1 MSYSELDKSYGLAV
15 WHVEDYLAL
24 IQKNRRSVSWTP
36 RDIPGIDYVP
46 YENVLPNESKFAAEY
61 AALPS
66 GQRVELT
73 GELLKEAKSWGLS
86 AAWPDKTDFVR
97 KVRECRK
104 NRYAIPMR
112 EARLKRA
119 IEAIRHRLRTP
130 DNHKTI
136 AAFVVQN
143 GREVAQNTKD
153 LLFWVSSGGLPFL
166 PNVDLGGAA
175 HYGVIH
181 PKGPLP
187 SRPPVSD
194 ALRPKVEPEV
204 RHNATRSKQAPD
216 VMFKR
221 GCEENS
227 VRFSIAK
234 EVKYHEPLP
243 RTFAERVTKVAEN
256 QRRQREVREE
266 GLLRRVWRFLFGA

>member
-1 MSYSELDKSYGLAV
+1 MNHSELDKSYGLAV
-15 WHVEDYLAL
+15 WHDEDYLEL
-24 IQKNRRSVSWTP
+24 IWKLRKRASWTP
-36 RDIPGIDYVP
+36 KEIPGIDYVP
-46 YENVLPNESKFAAEY
+46 YENVLPNEARFEAEY

-73 GELLKEAKSWGLS
+73 GELLKEAKSWGLP
-86 AAWPDKTDFVR
+86 AAWADKTDFVR
-97 KVRECRK
+97 RVRECRK
-104 NRYAIPMR
+104 SPVAIPQR
-112 EARLKRA
+112 GARLRRV

-143 GREVAQNTKD
+143 GREVAQNTQD
-153 LLFWVSSGGLPFL
+153 LSRAVPRGGLPFL
-166 PNVDLGGAA
+166 PNVDLDGAA

-181 PKGPLP
+181 PKTVPTAT
-187 SRPPVSD
+187 STEEVSEAWYED
-194 ALRPKVEPEV
+194 ALSHEVPETQRKKVPYEGRV
-204 RHNATRSKQAPD
+204 L
-216 VMFKR
+216 
-221 GCEENS
+221 
-227 VRFSIAK
+227 FSIAK
-234 EVKYHEPLP
+234 EVDILKPSP

>member
-24 IQKNRRSVSWTP
+24 IQEHQRRVSWTP
-36 RDIPGIDYVP
+36 WNIPGIDYVP
-46 YENVLPNESKFAAEY
+46 YENVLPNEARFAEEY

-86 AAWPDKTDFVR
+86 AAWVDKTDFVR
-97 KVRECRK
+97 AVRKCRK
-104 NRYAIPMR
+104 DSFAIQAR
-112 EARLKRA
+112 QTRLKKA
-119 IEAIRHRLRTP
+119 VEAIRHRLRTP

-143 GREVAQNTKD
+143 GRDVTLNTQS
-153 LLFWVSSGGLPFL
+153 LISWVSSGGQPFL
-166 PNVDLGGAA
+166 PDVDLGGAA

-181 PKGPLP
+181 PKGTPP
-187 SRPPVSD
+187 TRPPITATPEPKAEPEGRRD
-194 ALRPKVEPEV
+194 AARPKV
-204 RHNATRSKQAPD
+204 TSD
-216 VMFKR
+216 IMLKR
-221 GCEENS
+221 GNAK
-227 VRFSIAK
+227 VPTLFSIAK
-234 EVKYHEPLP
+234 EVKYHEPSP
-243 RTFAERVTKVAEN
+243 RTFTEQVTNVAGR
-256 QRRQREVREE
+256 QRRQQKEREE

>member
-1 MSYSELDKSYGLAV
+1 MNHSELDKSYGLAV
-15 WHVEDYLAL
+15 WHDEDYLEL
-24 IQKNRRSVSWTP
+24 IWKLRKRASWTP
-36 RDIPGIDYVP
+36 KEIPGIDYVP
-46 YENVLPNESKFAAEY
+46 YENVLPNEARFEAEY

-73 GELLKEAKSWGLS
+73 GELLKEAKSWGLP
-86 AAWPDKTDFVR
+86 AAWADKTDFVR
-97 KVRECRK
+97 RVRECRK
-104 NRYAIPMR
+104 SPVAIPQR
-112 EARLKRA
+112 GARLRRE

-143 GREVAQNTKD
+143 GREVAQNTQD
-153 LLFWVSSGGLPFL
+153 LSRAVPRGGLPFL
-166 PNVDLGGAA
+166 PNVNLDGAA

-187 SRPPVSD
+187 SRPPVAN
-194 ALRPKVEPEV
+194 ALRPKIEPGV
-204 RHNATRSKQAPD
+204 RRDAAPPKRSPNVLFKLGNEQPSTRL
-216 VMFKR
+216 
-221 GCEENS
+221 S
-227 VRFSIAK
+227 VGERIN
-234 EVKYHEPLP
+234 YHEPLP

>member
-24 IQKNRRSVSWTP
+24 IQKNRRSASWTP
-36 RDIPGIDYVP
+36 LNIPGIDYVP
-46 YENVLPNESKFAAEY
+46 YENVLPNEAKFEAEY

-86 AAWPDKTDFVR
+86 AAWPDKMDFVR

-104 NRYAIPMR
+104 DSFAIQAR
-112 EARLKRA
+112 QVRLKKA

-143 GREVAQNTKD
+143 GREVTQNTQD
-153 LLFWVSSGGLPFL
+153 LSRAVSRGGLPFL
-166 PNVDLGGAA
+166 PDVDLGGTA

-181 PKGPLP
+181 PKGTRPTRP
-187 SRPPVSD
+187 STAVAPCSKPD
-194 ALRPKVEPEV
+194 PEG
-204 RHNATRSKQAPD
+204 RHDVHPQKEMPD
-216 VMFKR
+216 VRFKL
-221 GCEENS
+221 GNKESS

-234 EVKYHEPLP
+234 DLDVKWHVPSVRNQEMRP
-243 RTFAERVTKVAEN
+243 RFESPMK
-256 QRRQREVREE
+256 QRKEHEE
-266 GLLRRVWRFLFGA
+266 GFLKRAWRFLFGA